1 MALTEQNFEN
11 GILTLYMFGHV
22 DSSNAPQIEKELMEA
37 VKAHPDAEVVL
48 NAASLKYISSAG
60 LRVILKLK
68 KAVSAFRVVA
78 VEPDVYEIFDMTGFT
93 EMMEIRKAMRL
104 ISVEGCEV
112 IGQGANGKVYRIDPD
127 TIVKVYLNPDSL
139 DEIHNERE
147 LARKAFVLG
156 IPTAI
161 PYDVVKI
168 KEGGFG
174 SVFELLNATSFA
186 KLLIGG
192 RKTVDEI
199 AEMSIDLLKQIHA
212 TEVQPDSMPSIMEA
226 AMKWVTFTKDY
237 LPEDQYEKLYGL
249 FTSVSNPHRM
259 IHGDY
264 HLKNVM
270 LQDGEVLLID
280 MDTLSWGH
288 PIFEIS
294 DMYNAYRGFS
304 ETDPQIIRD
313 FLGLEPAV
321 AAELFEK
328 SMKLYFDDRSDEE
341 IRAIVNKAR
350 LISYTRILRRAVR
363 KVGLDTEQGRREVE
377 NAKARIAELLPQI
390 DTLEF

>member
-1 MALTEQNFEN
+1 MALTENRFEN
-11 GILTLYMFGHV
+11 GILTLFLKGHV
-22 DSSNAPQIEKELMEA
+22 DSSNAPQIEEELTEA

-68 KAVSAFRVVA
+68 KAVSAFRIEA
-78 VEPDVYEIFDMTGFT
+78 VKPDVYEIFDMTGFT

-147 LARKAFVLG
+147 LARRAFVLG

-237 LPEDQYEKLYGL
+237 LPEDQYKKLYGL

-259 IHGDY
+259 IHGDF

-328 SMKLYFDDRSDEE
+328 SMKLYFDGRTEEE
-341 IRAIVNKAR
+341 IRAIVDKAR

-363 KVGLDTEQGRREVE
+363 KAGLDTEQGRREAE
-377 NAKARIAELLPQI
+377 NAKARIAELLPQV